1 MDFYRRFTLL
11 VCAPF
16 FDEQD
21 LEGLR
26 LKQITTAVEKLG
38 IEVIRARRTEDAA
51 IAVQT
56 DAAIGCILVDW
67 GKKGVEGKT
76 AGLIH
81 LMRRRGLEM
90 PIVLLVRRKQFQD
103 VPVEVLD
110 YIDGYV
116 FLAEET
122 PEFIA
127 KNLVS
132 RLKQY
137 ADTLKTPFFGKL
149 VDYAEEG
156 NQLWTCPG
164 HNGGIFYNRSP
175 IGRIFVEHF
184 GESIFRDDLDNSVLE
199 LGDLLVHE
207 GPALRAQ
214 KEAAA
219 IFGAEKTY
227 FVLNGTSS
235 SNKIVLSALVAQD
248 DLVLFDRN
256 NHKAAHHGAL
266 FIGGGIPIFLETDR
280 NQYGL
285 IGPIDPQALDE
296 KRIREKIRNHPLVK
310 DPEVWQRERPFRV
323 AVIEQC
329 TYDGTIYD
337 ARMIV
342 EKIGHLCEYILFDEA
357 WAGFMKFHPLY
368 TRRFAM
374 GLGELGPE
382 QPGIIAT
389 QSTHK
394 QLASFSQASQIHV
407 KDRHIRG
414 QERRIEHRRFNEFFL
429 MHASTSPFYP
439 LFASLDVGAQ
449 MMKGRSGEVLWD
461 DTVRLGI
468 EIRKKLRTIRREF
481 EEKEGDPI
489 RRWFFDPFVPDRVIV
504 PAASED
510 EADREFAWEDVP
522 TDLLATDA
530 RFWELTPGATWHGFA
545 HVAPGFAITDP
556 NKLTLLTPGFD
567 RRTGAYEAH
576 GIPAPVVAQ
585 YLRENRIVPEK
596 NDLNSLLFLLTP
608 GVESSKAGTLVS
620 ALTAFKRLHDDNARL
635 EDVIPEFVRA
645 RSKRYSGMRLRD
657 LCAEMHAFFW
667 DAGTSRLQKAQFMA
681 EHLPEV
687 AMAPHEAVRHMVR
700 NKVDYLP
707 IGKVVDRIAA
717 TLFVVYPPGIAT
729 IVPGERL
736 GARAKPMVDYLLTFE
751 EGANRFPGFE
761 AEIQGL
767 YREIEPD
774 GRVRFYTYV
783 VRE

>member
-26 LKQITTAVEKLG
+26 LKQIIAAVEKLG
-38 IEVIRARRTEDAA
+38 IEVVRARRTEDAE

-76 AGLIH
+76 AALIN

-90 PIVLLVRRKQFQD
+90 PIVLLVRRKQFED

-137 ADTLKTPFFGKL
+137 ADTLKTPFFGAL

-207 GPALRAQ
+207 GPALHAQ

-235 SNKIVLSALVAQD
+235 SNKIVLSALVAEG

-285 IGPIDPQALDE
+285 IGPIDAQALDE
-296 KRIREKIRNHPLVK
+296 KRIREKIRNHPLVE
-310 DPEVWQRERPFRV
+310 DPDAWRRERPFRV

-329 TYDGTIYD
+329 TYDGTIHD
-337 ARMIV
+337 AQVIL
-342 EKIGHLCEYILFDEA
+342 EKIGHLCDYILFDEA

-368 TRRFAM
+368 ARRFAM
-374 GLGELGPE
+374 GLADLGPAH
-382 QPGIIAT
+382 PGIIAT

-407 KDRHIRG
+407 RDRHIRG

-429 MHASTSPFYP
+429 LHASTSPFYP

-468 EIRKKLRTIRREF
+468 EIRKKIRAIRREF
-481 EEKEGDPI
+481 EEKEKDPA
-489 RRWFFDPFVPDRVIV
+489 RRWFFDPFV
-504 PAASED
+504 
-510 EADREFAWEDVP
+510 ADRISAEDGAADIAWEDVP
-522 TDLLATDA
+522 TDLLATDT
-530 RFWELTPGATWHGFA
+530 RYWELAPGALWHGFTRL
-545 HVAPGFAITDP
+545 APGFAITDP

-567 RRTGAYEAH
+567 RRSGTYENF

-608 GVESSKAGTLVS
+608 GVESSKAGTLLS
-620 ALTAFKRLHDDNARL
+620 ALVAFKRLHDDNARL
-635 EDVIPEFVRA
+635 AEVIPEFVRA
-645 RSKRYSGMRLRD
+645 RQQRYANARLRD
-657 LCAEMHAFFW
+657 LCAEMHGFFR
-667 DAGTSRLQKAQFMA
+667 DANTSRLQKAQFMR

-687 AMAPHEAVRHMVR
+687 AMAPHEAVRAMVR

-707 IGKVVDRIAA
+707 IAEAADRIAA

-736 GARAKPMVDYLLTFE
+736 SAPAKPVLDYLLTFE
-751 EGANRFPGFE
+751 ESANRFPGFE

-767 YREIEPD
+767 YRETEAG

-783 VRE
+783 VREQ